1 MGMDETRRSS
11 FRKKTQTH
19 TVMNTLALLFLSLFF
34 GTGDDAP
41 APIDDQHLV
50 LYGTTVE
57 MLYGSETEANAPST
71 RVLVYKE
78 GELYTAFKSNEKG
91 EYVFNLPIG
100 EVYELHFG
108 GESFVNKRVTI
119 DTRALKEAK
128 RGKREVSMDIS
139 LFRPVETVDYS
150 AMNEPVVLWYFDRS
164 AKEMVPDLEVIDTMF
179 RTVDKLYRKSE
190 KMALRASN

>member
-1 MGMDETRRSS
+1 MKPAVTPAVKAAKCIG
-11 FRKKTQTH
+11 
-19 TVMNTLALLFLSLFF
+19 MNTLVLLMVALFF
-34 GTGDDAP
+34 GARDDAP

-57 MLYGSETEANAPST
+57 MLYGSETEANAPAI

-78 GELYTAFKSNEKG
+78 GELFTAFKSNEKG

-100 EVYELHFG
+100 DVYELHFG
-108 GESFVNKRVTI
+108 GESFVNKRVII

-128 RGKREVSMDIS
+128 GGMREVAMDIA
-139 LFRPVETVDYS
+139 LFRPVESIDY
-150 AMNEPVVLWYFDRS
+150 APMNDPVVLWYFDRG
-164 AKEMVPDLEVIDTMF
+164 AKEMVPDFEVSDTMY

>member
-1 MGMDETRRSS
+1 
-11 FRKKTQTH
+11 
-19 TVMNTLALLFLSLFF
+19 MNTLALLFFSFLF
-34 GTGDDAP
+34 GGGNDAP

-57 MLYGSETEANAPST
+57 MLYGSENEANAPAT
-71 RVLVYKE
+71 RVLVFKE

-100 EVYELHFG
+100 DVYELHFG
-108 GESFVNKRVTI
+108 GENFVNKRVTI
-119 DTRALKEAK
+119 DTRALAEAK

-150 AMNEPVVLWYFDRS
+150 AMNEPVVLWYFDRG